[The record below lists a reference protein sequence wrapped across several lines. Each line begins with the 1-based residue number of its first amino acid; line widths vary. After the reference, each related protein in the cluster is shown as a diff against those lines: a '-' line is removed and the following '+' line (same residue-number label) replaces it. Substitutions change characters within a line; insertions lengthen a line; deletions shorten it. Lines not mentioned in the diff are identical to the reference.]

1 MNSRK
6 LWWPLADND
15 QSQQEKFFRWMG
27 KKRLLTGESARTRK
41 NIRMVKK
48 LMCWLLCIWDKDMWK
63 AHQVNVIR
71 HQQILRVK
79 EDGHKSIFLQFCRCY
94 LNILI
99 AQFTLGS
106 AFHKGRPVI
115 LGWKKILGL
124 KKNIRVKMS
133 KHIPIVNCWASDL
146 QPDDISSTI
155 PWKKLI

>member
-27 KKRLLTGESARTRK
+27 KIRLSTGESASTRK
-41 NIRMVKK
+41 NRRMVKK

-79 EDGHKSIFLQFCRCY
+79 EDGHKSIFLQFYRSY
-94 LNILI
+94 LNISI
-99 AQFTLGS
+99 AQFTPGS
-106 AFHKGRPVI
+106 AFHKGRRAILGWKNI
-115 LGWKKILGL
+115 LGWKKIFGWKCQNIFLSPIAELLISNQMTFHLQFLG
-124 KKNIRVKMS
+124 KN
-133 KHIPIVNCWASDL
+133 
-146 QPDDISSTI
+146 
-155 PWKKLI
+155 